1 MYMGS
6 STVLADGAPCS
17 TLTHPTLS
25 CNIAGIP
32 SIPRANKPKK
42 AAKALL
48 APTAILTT
56 ATSAGKP
63 VMVGGP
69 PTIDLFAAGMKLG
82 LKGLGKMGKKFRN
95 FTRKF
100 THAVH
105 AYIESLGLN
114 PKLTKILKKTACTV
128 LGEPVDVATGR
139 VYHTNTDF
147 ELPGPIPVVWE
158 RTYYSDAAVDGPLGY
173 NWHHS
178 YNLGIHRW
186 ETKPSCSDMRTEGN
200 PHCPHSARGKAT
212 STVRNS

>member
-1 MYMGS
+1 MLDS
-6 STVLADGAPCS
+6 DAPHAVVQHS
-17 TLTHPTLS
+17 RNTLHTQ
-25 CNIAGIP
+25 
-32 SIPRANKPKK
+32 ANKPKK

-178 YNLGIHRW
+178 YNLGIHPLGD
-186 ETKPSCSDMRTEGN
+186 EASCSDMRTEGN